1 MSVYAVNK
9 LCYRVS
15 HEPELRQ
22 ALAGTAAQRAAALRE
37 ATPPLAGDEVDALL
51 RGDVG
56 WLSRHG
62 CNHFLLHQLGRWKLL
77 DLDLPTYAQRIR
89 TEYRAEREAWREE
102 AGAGR
107 AAGAGTE
114 ER

>member
-22 ALAGTAAQRAAALRE
+22 ALAGTAAQREAALRA
-37 ATPPLAGDEVDALL
+37 ATPPLAGDEVDAVL

-77 DLDLPTYAQRIR
+77 DLDLPAYAERIR
-89 TEYRAEREAWREE
+89 TEYHAEREAWR
-102 AGAGR
+102 AQHPA
-107 AAGAGTE
+107 
-114 ER
+114 